1 MAVKPKESWKLKLA
15 SLVAEAKRMRS
26 REERVDFLAM
36 TIRNLETTGNRSFFI
51 AAGLKI
57 VARQAMDSLGIDEKH
72 VGERSFIRVAST
84 YKLPNNEAGQ
94 EIRRR
99 LVKKFG
105 AKRVNELITLET
117 VIVPATTKTIY
128 HLDESLFDE
137 LSLDDKRKWAR
148 TVDKRSVTV
157 DDPPERAKKGR
168 PRQKRKGDK

>member
-1 MAVKPKESWKLKLA
+1 MAVKPRESWKLKLA
-15 SLVAEAKRMRS
+15 SLVTKAKRMKS
-26 REERVDFLAM
+26 REKRVDFLAKM
-36 TIRNLETTGNRSFFI
+36 IRNLETTGNRSFFI

-84 YKLPNNEAGQ
+84 YKLPNDDAGH
-94 EIRRR
+94 EIRRK

-105 AKRVNELITLET
+105 AKRVNELITAET

-128 HLDESLFDE
+128 HLDEGLLDE
-137 LSLDDKRKWAR
+137 LGPDDKRKWAKI
-148 TVDKRSVTV
+148 VDKRSVAV